1 MRELGLGVRLDG
13 FRVAFRFR
21 FRFRVRVMFSL
32 LSEHAR
38 VGPRTTRVHGRGHIE
53 GTYRGNIERG

>member
-13 FRVAFRFR
+13 FRVRFGV
-21 FRFRVRVMFSL
+21 RVRVMFSL

-38 VGPRTTRVHGRGHIE
+38 VRVRGKV
-53 GTYRGNIERG
+53 RWV